1 MTKNEILYACLS
13 EYVCVHLCVPR
24 DMSAGLCIR
33 DCVGVREVMCLHMSV
48 CAPGYIQYVSV
59 HLCGLCAQM
68 HMCMDVYV
76 CVHLYIL
83 VGTHV

>member
-1 MTKNEILYACLS
+1 MRFYMHASLNM
-13 EYVCVHLCVPR
+13 CVYIFVPR
-24 DMSAGLCIR
+24 DTSAGLCIR
-33 DCVGVREVMCLHMSV
+33 DSVGVHEVICPHMSV
-48 CAPGYIQYVSV
+48 CAPGYTQCVSV

-83 VGTHV
+83 GGTHV